1 MLSCKAKKL
10 RCGVIIGTGI
20 VFLLALLTVVVSL
33 SFIIKGNSC
42 SPEISTNVTV
52 TPCNYEELK
61 GTQLQATS
69 MVHLPNDYL
78 LKVVVRRGTPSLC
91 VFHRSSTNTTFT
103 LQLVTSVEDSPLCSP
118 EKMPSADCLPSS
130 HVSFNGIEHF
140 GVSVWDQQSSSV
152 HYLIVNISSWIT
164 FHKNLTNTIFKL
176 QDLWYNA
183 LNCKEQGYTSTLVTV
198 MFVSVA
204 VIMTVLMAVIS
215 YCFCKMSYKLLRER
229 RYKMWGMHVHT
240 TITCFD
246 KLNAWLCTVCWHSL
260 YLYTVLYF
268 LTAMA
273 AECTCCLQTMP
284 QMLSRMKVLYI
295 YCILRYWHVPCCTYM
310 HDCSIFSHIQSE
322 CLAFHVCCKSE
333 RGEGLKLVILWRRKC
348 LRILWIGYNSQRF
361 SPQTFYYCQAHGSQ
375 SANIKVYNCS
385 C

>member
-118 EKMPSADCLPSS
+118 EQMLDCLPSS

-215 YCFCKMSYKLLRER
+215 YCVCKMSYKLLRER
-229 RYKMWGMHVHT
+229 RYKM
-240 TITCFD
+240 
-246 KLNAWLCTVCWHSL
+246 
-260 YLYTVLYF
+260 
-268 LTAMA
+268 
-273 AECTCCLQTMP
+273 
-284 QMLSRMKVLYI
+284 
-295 YCILRYWHVPCCTYM
+295 
-310 HDCSIFSHIQSE
+310 
-322 CLAFHVCCKSE
+322 
-333 RGEGLKLVILWRRKC
+333 
-348 LRILWIGYNSQRF
+348 
-361 SPQTFYYCQAHGSQ
+361 
-375 SANIKVYNCS
+375 
-385 C
+385 